1 MRHRVQK
8 WNVGP
13 ERRKERETF
22 CGRFGKR
29 TPFLRWRTQ
38 LTGCEGEW
46 SAFDPLPK
54 LTQASDKDERIII
67 GKERESYEPEL
78 NYTGCEQK
86 RSANIHSVNVG

>member
-29 TPFLRWRTQ
+29 TPFLRWRAQ
-38 LTGCEGEW
+38 LYRTLSLTGPSSTTGCEE
-46 SAFDPLPK
+46 
-54 LTQASDKDERIII
+54 
-67 GKERESYEPEL
+67 
-78 NYTGCEQK
+78 K
-86 RSANIHSVNVG
+86 RLANIHSVNVG